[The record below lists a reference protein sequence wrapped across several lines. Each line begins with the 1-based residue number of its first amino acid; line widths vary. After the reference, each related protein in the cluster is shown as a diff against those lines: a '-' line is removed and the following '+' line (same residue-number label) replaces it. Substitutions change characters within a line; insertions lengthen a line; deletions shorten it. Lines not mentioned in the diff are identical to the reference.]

1 MNLAPTPRTRL
12 RITGAVT
19 RRVLTQLRHDPAT
32 VAMLLIVP
40 PTLVTLLHYVID
52 SPETFDRVGP
62 ALLGTFPFL
71 VMFMVVSI
79 TTLRERTLGTL
90 ERLMTLPMARVD
102 LLAGYAIAF
111 GVLAVAQV
119 AVTATVAL
127 TWLGLDVA
135 GPLGMLLLVAT
146 LGALL
151 GMALGLFISAFA
163 RTEFQTMQFMPA
175 IVAPQLLLCGL
186 FAPRDEMATALRA
199 VSDALPLSYVVDA
212 LNLVTVSTEV
222 TAELV
227 GDLVVIAACALL
239 ALAMGAATLRRRTT

>member
-1 MNLAPTPRTRL
+1 MNLAQTLRTHL

-32 VAMLLIVP
+32 VALLLVVP
-40 PTLVTLLHYVID
+40 PMLVALLRYVFD
-52 SPETFDRVGP
+52 SPQTFDRSGP

-71 VMFMVVSI
+71 VMFMVASI

-102 LLAGYAIAF
+102 LLAGYALAF
-111 GVLAVAQV
+111 GVMAVAQV

-135 GPLGMLLLVAT
+135 GSLGMLLLVAT
-146 LGALL
+146 LAALL

-163 RTEFQTMQFMPA
+163 RTEFQTMQFTPA
-175 IVAPQLLLCGL
+175 VVAPQLLLCGL
-186 FAPRDEMATALRA
+186 FAPRDEMATALSA
-199 VSDALPLSYVVDA
+199 ISDAFPLSYVVDA
-212 LNLVTVSTEV
+212 LNLVTASTEV
-222 TAELV
+222 TGELV
-227 GDLVVIAACALL
+227 RDLVIVAACTLL
-239 ALAMGAATLRRRTT
+239 ALALGAATLRRRTA